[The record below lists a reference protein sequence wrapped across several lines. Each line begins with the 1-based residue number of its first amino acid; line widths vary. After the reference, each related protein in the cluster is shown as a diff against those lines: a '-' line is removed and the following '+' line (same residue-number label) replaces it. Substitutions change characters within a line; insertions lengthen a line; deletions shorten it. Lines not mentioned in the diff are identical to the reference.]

1 MNNEIPI
8 IESEPGKNG
17 YWKIYPDYKIWHDES
32 NMSFKTP
39 DEITKKYPMGGN
51 WLTLKE
57 GDNKIRLVSDC
68 VDYGNHF
75 NSATQKSVICIGKEH
90 CEFCKKGLK
99 PNVQFLAWVIDRVD
113 GKVKLFRF
121 GYKIY
126 KQIIAYKNNPDY
138 AFEETPEYDITI
150 RRTGTGKQ
158 SDYVVVPARQNT
170 LLTEKEQIKI
180 TEKIKDLNEIIE
192 NMKAKVSQK
201 ELNVPEEESE
211 EEDIDTKD
219 IPF

>member
-17 YWKIYPDYKIWHDES
+17 YWEIYPDYKIWHDES

-51 WLTLKE
+51 WLSLKE

-75 NSATQKSVICIGKEH
+75 NPTTQKSVICIGKEH
-90 CEFCKKGLK
+90 CKFCKQGIE
-99 PNVQFLAWVIDRVD
+99 PSVQFLAWVIDRVD

-126 KQIIAYKNNPDY
+126 KQIVAYKNNPDY
-138 AFEETPEYDITI
+138 AFEKIPEYDITI
-150 RRTGTGKQ
+150 TRTGTGKQ
-158 SDYVVVPARQNT
+158 SDYVVVPARHNT
-170 LLTEKEQIKI
+170 PLTDEEIEKI
-180 TEKIKDLNEIIE
+180 TEKVKDPNEIIE
-192 NMKAKVSQK
+192 NMKAKVALSPQ
-201 ELNVPEEESE
+201 EEEESE
-211 EEDIDTKD
+211 E
-219 IPF
+219 